1 MPRRTPGISKYTIS
15 TGQTLW
21 QFVADLGDDPVTGQ
35 RRQRRKRG
43 FATQAE
49 AADALADLQFAIE
62 AGGAF
67 LDATR
72 LTCAEY
78 FDLWLATLP
87 HAGTRERTISDYRNE
102 LRRYVIP
109 HIGNI
114 TLQRLTP
121 LHLEELYR
129 LLMERGGR
137 NGRPLTATT
146 VRRVHMVIRKA
157 IGDAERKGVLQRNV
171 ARLATKPSVAQLDL
185 EKSAWTPDELS
196 AFLDAAQDHE
206 LYPLFRLVALTGIRR
221 GEACGL
227 RWPDVDLIAQIVHVR
242 RTLAVV
248 NGTPRVEPPKSRR
261 SRRVIDIDDQTADIL
276 RLHREQQRELAAE
289 LGESWQDSDHVFTTV
304 IGTPQHPDNVGKLFA
319 KLVDSLEIKP
329 LRLHGLRHTHATHL
343 LAAGINARVVSERLG
358 HADVGFTLQV
368 YGHVLPGQQREAAD
382 AAARLLGS

>member
-1 MPRRTPGISKYTIS
+1 MPRRTPGVTKYVTRS
-15 TGQTLW
+15 GRTRW

-35 RRQRRKRG
+35 RRQRRRRG
-43 FATQAE
+43 FANQAD
-49 AADALADLQFAIE
+49 AADALADVLRAVE
-62 AGGAF
+62 SGGAY
-67 LDATR
+67 LDASQ

-78 FDLWLATLP
+78 FDHWLSTLP
-87 HAGTRERTISDYRNE
+87 HAGIKTRTISDYRNE
-102 LRRYVIP
+102 LRRYVTP

-121 LHLEELYR
+121 LHLEDLYR
-129 LLMERGGR
+129 LLMEKGGR
-137 NGRPLTATT
+137 KGRPLSATT

-171 ARLATKPSVAQLDL
+171 ARLATKPSIAQLDL
-185 EKSAWTPDELS
+185 EKAAWTPDELS
-196 AFLDAAQDHE
+196 TFLDAAKDHE

-227 RWPDVDLIAQIVHVR
+227 QWPDVDLVAGVVHIR

-248 NGTPRVEPPKSRR
+248 DGSPRVEPPKSRR

-276 RLHREQQRELAAE
+276 RAHRKQQREQAAE
-289 LGESWQDSDHVFTTV
+289 LGQSWQDTDYVFTTV

-319 KLVDSLEIKP
+319 KLVDSLDVKP

-368 YGHVLPGQQREAAD
+368 YGHVLPGQQREAAE
-382 AAARLLGS
+382 AAARLVE

>member
-1 MPRRTPGISKYTIS
+1 MPRRTPGVTKYTIS
-15 TGQTLW
+15 TGQTRW

-43 FATQAE
+43 FTTQAE
-49 AADALADLQFAIE
+49 AAEAQADVLKAVE
-62 AGGAF
+62 TGGAF
-67 LDATR
+67 LDASSVS
-72 LTCAEY
+72 CGEY
-78 FDLWLATLP
+78 FGIWLSTLK
-87 HAGTRERTISDYRNE
+87 HSGIKTRTISDYRNE
-102 LRRYVIP
+102 LRRYVVP
-109 HIGNI
+109 HIGNV

-121 LHLEELYR
+121 LHLEDLYR
-129 LLMERGGR
+129 LLMERGGS
-137 NGRPLTATT
+137 NGRPLSATT

-157 IGDAERKGVLQRNV
+157 IGDAERKGILQRNV

-185 EKSAWTPDELS
+185 EKAAWTPDELS
-196 AFLDAAQDHE
+196 TFLDAAQDHE

-227 RWPDVDLIAQIVHVR
+227 QWPDIDLVAEVIHVR

-248 NGTPRVEPPKSRR
+248 DGAPRVEPPKSRR
-261 SRRVIDIDDQTADIL
+261 SRRVIDIDDETAAIL
-276 RLHREQQRELAAE
+276 RAHHKQQREQAAE
-289 LGESWQDSDHVFTTV
+289 LGESWQDTDYVFTTV
-304 IGTPQHPDNVGKLFA
+304 IGTPQHPDNVGKLFGT
-319 KLVDSLEIKP
+319 LVDSLDVKP

-382 AAARLLGS
+382 AAARLLG